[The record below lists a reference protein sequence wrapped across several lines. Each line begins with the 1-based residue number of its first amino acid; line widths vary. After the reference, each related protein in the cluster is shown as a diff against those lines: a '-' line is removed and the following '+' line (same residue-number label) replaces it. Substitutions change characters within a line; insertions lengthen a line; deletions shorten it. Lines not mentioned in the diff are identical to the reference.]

1 VHISTF
7 TAGTFMQA
15 CFKPA
20 LTLATA
26 AVMAFA
32 SLSALADPTSSASSL
47 ASQSVGS
54 SSTSVEKS
62 SDSSSGGK
70 KVAQGQYQ
78 VIDVAALADQPDMM
92 RVHLQAATPGAT
104 QEVFLLVPRLAAERG
119 QLVVGQLIEAQDKP
133 YGLAFVTVHNAI
145 AATPFFL
152 VLDDQWHRELN
163 SRPVVL

>member
-1 VHISTF
+1 
-7 TAGTFMQA
+7 MQA
-15 CFKPA
+15 HFKRA
-20 LTLATA
+20 LPLATA
-26 AVMAFA
+26 ALMAFA

-78 VIDVAALADQPDMM
+78 VMEVATVAEQPGMM
-92 RVHLQAATPGAT
+92 RVHLQAAAPGAT
-104 QEVFLLVPRLAAERG
+104 QEVFLLVPRQAAELGQLAAG
-119 QLVVGQLIEAQDKP
+119 QLVEAQDKP
-133 YGLAFVTVHNAI
+133 YGLAFAAIHNTV
-145 AATPFFL
+145 AAAPFFL